1 MQPSTVRDVDVPP
14 ACPQHLYTHTHIHSG
29 SCIHQQRCN
38 PRNGAARQ
46 SLASLQEAVE
56 RSANTSL
63 VGEGGGEAMDLIFD
77 RDDFVFT
84 AVKLAEVFCT
94 AFDAAIFMAGQGGLM
109 TELLHAG
116 DFQLY
121 DRVQY
126 F

>member
-1 MQPSTVRDVDVPP
+1 MPT
-14 ACPQHLYTHTHIHSG
+14 AFIHTHTHIHSG

-56 RSANTSL
+56 RSADTSL
-63 VGEGGGEAMDLIFD
+63 FGEGGGRRWISSLTVTILCL
-77 RDDFVFT
+77 RQLSWL
-84 AVKLAEVFCT
+84 KCFCT

-121 DRVQY
+121 NLEQY